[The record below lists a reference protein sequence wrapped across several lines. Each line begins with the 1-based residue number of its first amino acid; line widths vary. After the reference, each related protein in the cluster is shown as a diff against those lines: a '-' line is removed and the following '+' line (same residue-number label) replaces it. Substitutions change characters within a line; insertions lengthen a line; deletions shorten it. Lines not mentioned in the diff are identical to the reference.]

1 LKTLVV
7 PLFLTQ
13 SSNKQIKKAK
23 NMNQSSLLYKSP
35 EELLDQSVRDSPFFR
50 ETIATFETDME
61 EVLKWLDGLNKTLR
75 LYTDDL
81 TSKEFFLVD
90 YMYTFLTESNEVTTA
105 LVGKLGMQNLSSS
118 SLGLGKQL
126 YIK

>member
-1 LKTLVV
+1 MKTLVV

-23 NMNQSSLLYKSP
+23 SMSQSSLLYKSP

-81 TSKEFFLVD
+81 TSKELFLVD

-118 SLGLGKQL
+118 SLALGKQL

>member
-1 LKTLVV
+1 MKTLVV

-118 SLGLGKQL
+118 SLALGKQL